1 MVWWMS
7 SRSDATA
14 TTRAMSRSDR
24 VELPVGKIR
33 DGVSADGGLLSDAS
47 DDLNDNIAYR
57 GGVVERVMFALPFAT
72 SFTLITFVTL
82 WGARVSPALTVAFIC
97 AYICYGWIKGI
108 HSGFAALLVG
118 IPLLHQYKDADWHR
132 LGNDSSIR
140 APVLDRFFGPKG
152 QVYKAN
158 QRPELEGEAEHTW
171 VSGIDGEL
179 KRGLTAKF
187 NDIIHICVIPT
198 YKEPLETLRKTV
210 GTLAGQTCAKD
221 RLVVVLATE
230 SRDTEAPGKVAELL
244 DEFGPGLLGLYY
256 TSHVLGPGEAVG
268 KSSNCAWS
276 VRCVKREFVEKQGLA
291 PEQIMLTVCDADTYF
306 DSQFMDCLAY
316 NHVQNPKPYNTTYQ
330 AAETFFPNIWN
341 VPIIIRIKAVIDS
354 VGFLGQLASPFSHPF
369 PFAIYSQSM
378 RTSIECGGWDV
389 DIIPEDWHHY
399 LKCWFKKDGDYRV
412 VPIFMVM
419 GNDAI
424 EERTWNEA
432 IKARYIQA
440 KRHAWGAIDLS
451 YIVMNYLDKS
461 DKVSFAR
468 MMKLYMH
475 AAEHHISWTLF
486 WFTCM
491 LGGLCSTWAN
501 PMLETYPFGIGLRS
515 LTVIV
520 FFPMTFA
527 CWAIIIGEFYIRL
540 FVVHDRPHFE
550 CNVAP
555 MWWQLVSQ
563 VQWMLMPLADM
574 LFGSFAGL
582 EAQFHMAITP
592 TMKYE
597 VSTKVAKKQAP
608 APDSKPIKPLKSVKP
623 SSDSMYTEIV
633 TAESPRN
640 YSEGPFSQA
649 KNTQDYVSL

>member
-1 MVWWMS
+1 MT
-7 SRSDATA
+7 RS
-14 TTRAMSRSDR
+14 TRANLDPRGALR
-24 VELPVGKIR
+24 ERLRANRRG
-33 DGVSADGGLLSDAS
+33 ALLDEPS
-47 DDLNDNIAYR
+47 DDLRDNIAYR
-57 GGVVERVMFALPFAT
+57 GGALERVMFALPFAM
-72 SFTLITFVTL
+72 SMALISFVTV
-82 WGARVSPALTVAFIC
+82 WGARLSPALTVLFIC
-97 AYICYGWIKGI
+97 GYISYGWVKGI
-108 HSGFAALLVG
+108 HSGFSALLVG
-118 IPLLHQYKDADWHR
+118 IPLLHAYKDVDWHA
-132 LGNDSSIR
+132 LGNDSTKKS
-140 APVLDRFFGPKG
+140 PVYDRFMGGSG

-158 QRPELEGEAEHTW
+158 EAPTLVGEAEHTW
-171 VSGIDGEL
+171 KSGIDGEV

-198 YKEPLETLRKTV
+198 YKEPLGTLRKTV
-210 GTLAGQTCAKD
+210 GTLAAQTCANE
-221 RLVVVLATE
+221 RLIVVLATE
-230 SRDTEAPGKVAELL
+230 SRDTEAPGKVNELI
-244 DEFGPGLLGLYY
+244 DEFGPALLGLFY
-256 TSHVLGPGEAVG
+256 TKHVLAPGEAVG

-276 VRCVKREFVEKQGLA
+276 VRCVKRDFVEKRGLC

-306 DSQFMDCLAY
+306 DTQFMDCLAY

-330 AAETFFPNIWN
+330 ASETFFPNIWS
-341 VPIIIRIKAVIDS
+341 VPILIRIKAVIDS

-369 PFAIYSQSM
+369 PFAIYSQSL

-399 LKCWFKKDGDYRV
+399 LKCWFKKDGDFRV

-451 YIVMNYLDKS
+451 YIVMNYLDKRDS
-461 DKVSFAR
+461 ISFLR
-468 MMKLYMH
+468 MLKLYMH

-491 LGGLCSTWAN
+491 LGGLCSTVAN
-501 PMLETYPFGIGLRS
+501 PILETYPFGVGLRS
-515 LTVIV
+515 VTVVV
-520 FFPMTFA
+520 FFPMAFA
-527 CWAIIIGEFYIRL
+527 CWAIIISEFYIRL
-540 FVVHDRPHFE
+540 FVIHDREHFE

-555 MWWQLVSQ
+555 MWWQLLSQ

-582 EAQFHMAITP
+582 EAQFHMAIKP

-597 VSTKVAKKQAP
+597 VSAKIAKKSGVPPVSPAP
-608 APDSKPIKPLKSVKP
+608 AKGGEKS
-623 SSDSMYTEIV
+623 SADASMYHAAISG
-633 TAESPRN
+633 ESPRH
-640 YSEGPFSQA
+640 
-649 KNTQDYVSL
+649 TQGSANDGFVGQF

>member
-1 MVWWMS
+1 
-7 SRSDATA
+7 
-14 TTRAMSRSDR
+14 
-24 VELPVGKIR
+24 
-33 DGVSADGGLLSDAS
+33 
-47 DDLNDNIAYR
+47 
-57 GGVVERVMFALPFAT
+57 
-72 SFTLITFVTL
+72 
-82 WGARVSPALTVAFIC
+82 
-97 AYICYGWIKGI
+97 
-108 HSGFAALLVG
+108 
-118 IPLLHQYKDADWHR
+118 LLHAYKDVDWHA
-132 LGNDSSIR
+132 LGNDSTKKS
-140 APVLDRFFGPKG
+140 PVYDRFMGGSG

-158 QRPELEGEAEHTW
+158 EAPTLVGEAEHTW
-171 VSGIDGEL
+171 KSGIDGEV

-198 YKEPLETLRKTV
+198 YKEPLGTLRKTV
-210 GTLAGQTCAKD
+210 STLAAQTCAKE
-221 RLVVVLATE
+221 RLIVVLATE
-230 SRDTEAPGKVAELL
+230 SRDTEAPGKVDELI
-244 DEFGPGLLGLYY
+244 DEFGPALLGLYY
-256 TSHVLGPGEAVG
+256 TKHVLRPGEAVG

-276 VRCVKREFVEKQGLA
+276 VRCVKRDFVEKRGLC

-306 DSQFMDCLAY
+306 DTQFMDCLAY

-330 AAETFFPNIWN
+330 ASETFFPNIWS
-341 VPIIIRIKAVIDS
+341 VPILIRIKAVIDS

-369 PFAIYSQSM
+369 PFAIYSQSL

-399 LKCWFKKDGDYRV
+399 LKCWFKKDGDFRV

-451 YIVMNYLDKS
+451 YIVMNYLDRRDS
-461 DKVSFAR
+461 ISFLR
-468 MMKLYMH
+468 MLKLYMH

-491 LGGLCSTWAN
+491 LGGLCSTVAN
-501 PMLETYPFGIGLRS
+501 PILETYPFGVGLRS
-515 LTVIV
+515 LTVVV
-520 FFPMTFA
+520 FFPMAFA
-527 CWAIIIGEFYIRL
+527 CWAIIISEFYIRL
-540 FVVHDRPHFE
+540 FVIHDREHFE

-555 MWWQLVSQ
+555 MWWQMLSQ

-582 EAQFHMAITP
+582 EAQFHMAIKP

-597 VSTKVAKKQAP
+597 VSAKIAKKSGVAPVLSATATDGEKSPADASMFQA
-608 APDSKPIKPLKSVKP
+608 AISG
-623 SSDSMYTEIV
+623 
-633 TAESPRN
+633 ESPRHIQGSAN
-640 YSEGPFSQA
+640 VGFVGQF
-649 KNTQDYVSL
+649 

>member
-1 MVWWMS
+1 M
-7 SRSDATA
+7 
-14 TTRAMSRSDR
+14 
-24 VELPVGKIR
+24 
-33 DGVSADGGLLSDAS
+33 
-47 DDLNDNIAYR
+47 
-57 GGVVERVMFALPFAT
+57 
-72 SFTLITFVTL
+72 
-82 WGARVSPALTVAFIC
+82 
-97 AYICYGWIKGI
+97 
-108 HSGFAALLVG
+108 
-118 IPLLHQYKDADWHR
+118 
-132 LGNDSSIR
+132 
-140 APVLDRFFGPKG
+140 
-152 QVYKAN
+152 
-158 QRPELEGEAEHTW
+158 
-171 VSGIDGEL
+171 
-179 KRGLTAKF
+179 
-187 NDIIHICVIPT
+187 CVIPT
-198 YKEPLETLRKTV
+198 YKEPLGTLRKTV
-210 GTLAGQTCAKD
+210 GTLATQTCAKE
-221 RLVVVLATE
+221 RLIVVLATE
-230 SRDTEAPGKVAELL
+230 SRDTEAPAKVGELI
-244 DEFGPGLLGLYY
+244 DEFGSSLLGLYY
-256 TSHVLGPGEAVG
+256 TKHVLGAGEAVG

-276 VRCVKREFVEKQGLA
+276 VRCVKREFVEKRGLA

-341 VPIIIRIKAVIDS
+341 VPILIRIKAVIDS

-369 PFAIYSQSM
+369 PFAIYSQSL

-424 EERTWNEA
+424 EERSWNEA

-451 YIVMNYLDKS
+451 YIVMNYLERR
-461 DKVSFAR
+461 DKVSFTR
-468 MMKLYMH
+468 MMKLYVH

-501 PMLETYPFGIGLRS
+501 PVLETYPFGIGLRS
-515 LTVIV
+515 LTVV
-520 FFPMTFA
+520 AFFPMTFA
-527 CWAIIIGEFYIRL
+527 CWAIIISEFYIRL
-540 FVVHDRPHFE
+540 FVIHDREHFE

-574 LFGSFAGL
+574 IFGSFAGL
-582 EAQFHMAITP
+582 EAQFHMAIKP

-597 VSTKVAKKQAP
+597 VSAKLAKKSGLPPTASGAAAP
-608 APDSKPIKPLKSVKP
+608 NPKQPAAEP
-623 SSDSMYTEIV
+623 SMYTAL
-633 TAESPRN
+633 TSGESPRHLDGRAN
-640 YSEGPFSQA
+640 TAFSNA
-649 KNTQDYVSL
+649 Y